1 MNMNQRSG
9 SIGIGAMIVF
19 IGLILVAAVAS
30 TVIIQTVEDLQQDSE
45 RTGND
50 ARRGL
55 NDRVR
60 VNSAYLT
67 FDGAADC
74 EATLFQHSGFA
85 GWSATYPVGDYAGND
100 FLDPDNDGVNEAV
113 SNDATTIKVD
123 DGCEIIMYDGSD
135 FSGWSARL
143 GGGDHSLA
151 DIRANSR
158 PVNCG
163 GGGDPCNDQISSIK
177 VLGFELEL
185 VMQLAPGSY
194 PIEAQDII
202 WSTTCTDGTS
212 VLIDSEDIVHSGATL
227 MDGTN
232 TEGLENNFVSGEELD
247 VGMVFKVEATLA
259 QCSPVIG
266 DKITLEI
273 HVDGGASSYYYIT
286 VRTLDKG
293 SDLMF
298 N

>member
-1 MNMNQRSG
+1 MNQRSG
-9 SIGIGAMIVF
+9 SIGIGAMIIF
-19 IGLILVAAVAS
+19 IALILVAAVAS
-30 TVIIQTVEDLQQDSE
+30 TVIIKTVEDLQQVSE
-45 RTGND
+45 STGDD

-60 VNSAYLT
+60 VKSAYLT

-74 EATLFQHSGFA
+74 EATLFQHNGFT

-100 FLDPDNDGVNEAV
+100 FLDPDDDGVNEAV
-113 SNDATTIKVD
+113 SNDATAIKVD

-151 DIRANSR
+151 DIEANAR
-158 PVNCG
+158 PANCG
-163 GGGDPCNDQISSIK
+163 GGGCNDQISSIK
-177 VLGFELEL
+177 VLGFELL
-185 VMQLAPGSY
+185 LTMQLAPGSY
-194 PIEAQDII
+194 PIEAQDIF
-202 WSTTCTDGTS
+202 WTTTCTGETS
-212 VLIDSEDIVHSGATL
+212 ALIDTENIVHSGSTL
-227 MDGTN
+227 IDGKN
-232 TEGLENNFVSGEELD
+232 TEGIETNFVSGEELD
-247 VGMVFKVEATLA
+247 VGMLFKVEATLS

-266 DKITLEI
+266 DKISLVI
-273 HVDGGASSYYYIT
+273 HVDGGASSYYSLT